1 MNKKASAANALY
13 ELHHALD
20 SIVLPVSRRILKLN
34 CFSRSRDNFD
44 WDLLN
49 DIGIINL
56 LRKDY
61 LRHGSIRRT
70 FELYQSTRL
79 DTRSHRY
86 ESLFAL
92 LIVTIVGTFT
102 AGLALD
108 LYNSNKDKLGGWLQ
122 RLRAEARLFGG
133 ESDSDADERFRE
145 LLEHRERLR
154 LAHKFASATAKEVLD
169 DFGIILQCF
178 FEKSRSGDES
188 LWRRYQEFSRD
199 YTSSDRNIDKGKV
212 LKAIE
217 AYTKGTLAQKLD
229 EVGVE
234 LEIPKNTDVAAI
246 FHGIP
251 VGAGGASGISHV
263 LGCERVKTTHPII
276 VAADATWFGP
286 QDMEWIASSAGVV
299 TTNCGPTG
307 HIPVI
312 CRGLGIPCAIIKNEE
327 FARIVNGQR
336 LGLSGTTGLV
346 GVGVVVSL

>member
-1 MNKKASAANALY
+1 
-13 ELHHALD
+13 
-20 SIVLPVSRRILKLN
+20 
-34 CFSRSRDNFD
+34 
-44 WDLLN
+44 
-49 DIGIINL
+49 
-56 LRKDY
+56 
-61 LRHGSIRRT
+61 
-70 FELYQSTRL
+70 L

-169 DFGIILQCF
+169 DFGIILQCFIARQMHANGSISYAEYIALVDRF